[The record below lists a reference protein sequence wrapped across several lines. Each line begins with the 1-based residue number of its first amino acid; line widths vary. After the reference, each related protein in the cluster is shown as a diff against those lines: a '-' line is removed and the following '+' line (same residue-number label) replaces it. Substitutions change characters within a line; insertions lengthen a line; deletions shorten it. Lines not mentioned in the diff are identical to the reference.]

1 MQTQPAPSSVVNWA
15 FTIPGMY
22 VSAST
27 TAAVFQH
34 IQTFALNTSV
44 IDGKLAFG
52 VHLDGSSFGISG
64 TYLGDEAVFNETI
77 APALLS
83 GLPTPASTSIQS
95 LDWISSLT
103 LLAAPQPL
111 EQPTTT
117 YNLHD
122 DFFAKSVVVP
132 SSSPLTTEALE
143 SYFGYI
149 IENGVNAPDPWFTI
163 INLYGGP
170 GSAINAIPSTASAYS
185 DRNAL
190 WVLQHYGFTAN
201 TISPY
206 PAASLDFVDGL
217 NTALTSAMPD
227 TQFGAYLNYVDPSLS
242 AAEAH
247 ELYYGEE
254 TYEKLVGIKNLVDPQ
269 HTFWNP
275 QSIGN

>member
-15 FTIPGMY
+15 FTFPGMY
-22 VSAST
+22 TLANT
-27 TAAVFQH
+27 TAAAFQH
-34 IQTFALNTSV
+34 IQSFSLDNTTV
-44 IDGKLAFG
+44 DGKLAFG
-52 VHLDGSSFGISG
+52 VHLDGSTFTVSG
-64 TYLGDEAVFNETI
+64 TYLGDQSSFEKTI
-77 APALLS
+77 IPALLA
-83 GLPTPASTSIQS
+83 GLPPPSETTWKSV
-95 LDWISSLT
+95 DWITSLT
-103 LLAAPQPL
+103 MLAAPQTL
-111 EQPTTT
+111 QQPTTG

-132 SSSPLTTEALE
+132 SSSPLTNEALN

-149 IENGVNAPDPWFTI
+149 IDKGVNAPNPWFSI

-170 GSAINAIPSTASAYS
+170 GSAINAVSPTSSAYS
-185 DRNAL
+185 DRGAL

-201 TISPY
+201 QAAPY
-206 PAASLDFVDGL
+206 SSASIDFVNGL

-227 TQFGAYLNYVDPSLS
+227 TTFGAYLNYVDPSLS

-247 ELYYGEE
+247 QLYYGAE
-254 TYEKLVGIKNLVDPQ
+254 TYQKLLAIKNVVDPQ